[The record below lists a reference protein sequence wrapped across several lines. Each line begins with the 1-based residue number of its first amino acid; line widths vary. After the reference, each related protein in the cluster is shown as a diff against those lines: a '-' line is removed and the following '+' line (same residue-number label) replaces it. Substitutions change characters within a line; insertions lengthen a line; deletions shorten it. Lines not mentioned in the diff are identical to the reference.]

1 MASTL
6 LFSLLLLLSISLFPF
21 IIHGAKENHNHKH
34 YTPLIQKT
42 CKTISANDFADY
54 DFCISTL
61 QARPAR
67 ECATLLRIGWTTI
80 ELLMSNVT
88 DTRRHIKGVLTSGKV
103 QRWVRRCVREC
114 YSLYDMALVQAE
126 SLLWEYT
133 HREYDSIEYAAN
145 NIMNYAALCDDLF
158 VEGSQSMPV
167 PGCGGGVSPF
177 SARNNNAV
185 QLSGMALAVIR
196 LLKGELH

>member
-21 IIHGAKENHNHKH
+21 IIHGANENHNHKH

-54 DFCISTL
+54 DFCISAL

-80 ELLMSNVT
+80 ELVMSNVT
-88 DTRRHIKGVLTSGKV
+88 DTRRHIKSVLTSAKV
-103 QRWVRRCVREC
+103 QRWVRRCVKEC
-114 YSLYDMALVQAE
+114 CSLYEMAIVQAE
-126 SLLWEYT
+126 NLLW
-133 HREYDSIEYAAN
+133 EYDSIEYAAR
-145 NIMNYAALCDDLF
+145 NIVNHAALCDELF